1 MYHHT
6 FQIGVSL
13 SGQGLRGKIHVHL
26 CNARR
31 PISVLRA
38 EYPQLIIP
46 LGTAEND
53 PWWQPGH
60 DCHYELSDETP
71 SSELFKR
78 EMRGRNTEQELY
90 DRAEAA
96 LEQIMKLSRG
106 VQSKS
111 VSLVMELARRLDS

>member
-1 MYHHT
+1 M
-6 FQIGVSL
+6 I
-13 SGQGLRGKIHVHL
+13 
-26 CNARR
+26 
-31 PISVLRA
+31 
-38 EYPQLIIP
+38 
-46 LGTAEND
+46 LGGSQFTTVTTN
-53 PWWQPGH
+53 
-60 DCHYELSDETP
+60 SRMKTP